1 MDEMEMP
8 FLTSF
13 CAVANRNVGVVEGR
27 LEDKYIEQY

>member
-8 FLTSF
+8 FHTSF
-13 CAVANRNVGVVEGR
+13 CAVANRNVGVLEGR